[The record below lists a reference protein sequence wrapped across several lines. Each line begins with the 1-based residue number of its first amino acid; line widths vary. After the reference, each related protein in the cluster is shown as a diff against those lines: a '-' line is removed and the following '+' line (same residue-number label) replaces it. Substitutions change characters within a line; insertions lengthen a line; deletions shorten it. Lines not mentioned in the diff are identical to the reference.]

1 MAWLDD
7 IGLGQLADA
16 ISSYFARKTEA
27 GGSLGWDGSTITLYS
42 VNGGVLDSENL
53 DIGLATDSQAGHSL
67 GSNGTTITLTAV
79 DGTSL
84 TGVDI
89 SSMLSGATSGLVSE
103 TSAVGDITISGKTLT
118 LWNAK
123 GQRMKD
129 ITLP

>member
-7 IGLGQLADA
+7 IGLGQLWDR
-16 ISSYFARKTEA
+16 ISSVFARKTEA
-27 GGSLGWDGSTITLYS
+27 GGSLGWDGSNLTLNS
-42 VNGGVLDSENL
+42 VAGGSLGSVDLNN
-53 DIGLATDSQAGHSL
+53 GLATDSQAGHSL
-67 GSNGTTITLTAV
+67 GKNGTTITLTAV
-79 DGTSL
+79 DNTPL

-103 TSAVGDITISGKTLT
+103 TSAVGNITISGKTMT

>member
-7 IGLGQLADA
+7 IGLGQLWDR
-16 ISSYFARKTEA
+16 ISSVFARKTEA
-27 GGSLGWDGSTITLYS
+27 GGSLGWDGSNITLYS
-42 VNGGVLDSENL
+42 VTGGVLDSENL
-53 DIGLATDSQAGHSL
+53 DSGLATDSQAGNRL
-67 GSNGTTITLTAV
+67 GKNGTTITLTAV

-103 TSAVGDITISGKTLT
+103 TSAIGNITISGKTLT

-123 GQRMKD
+123 GERMKD